1 MQAIA
6 LDRFR
11 GTEHAGAARSGLT
24 RSRLRELALLASQPG
39 ILSLAGG
46 LPASELIPRGAYA
59 AALQD
64 VLAAEDAALQY
75 GQPYEP
81 LRERIVELMRERGI
95 GCAPRQVLLTSGA
108 QQALSLVAQLLM
120 VPGRQVLMEEHVY
133 AGLRQAVLPYRP
145 SILTVRTDLETGFDV
160 DGAWA
165 ALAGGA
171 QPAFVYAIA
180 DTHNPCGVRL
190 GHEQRA
196 RLVALAHRY
205 GVPVVEDDSYGFLH
219 YDQDPLPALRAL
231 DHEWVIHVGTFS
243 KIIAP
248 ALRLGWLVLPARL
261 ASAAGILKE
270 AADLECSAL
279 TQRAVAR
286 LLQQGFAS
294 HLERIRAGYR
304 GRRDA
309 MLAAL
314 RDHFPESVRWT
325 RPPGGFF
332 VWVELPR
339 RLDGDRVCEE
349 ALAEAHVAV
358 VPGSAFAATAPA
370 PANHLRLSF
379 ASCAPDEI
387 RTAVERLGRLL
398 KRRLAH
404 G

>member
-6 LDRFR
+6 LDRPR
-11 GTEHAGAARSGLT
+11 GTKHAGAARSGLT

-46 LPASELIPRGAYA
+46 LPAGELIPRSAYA
-59 AALQD
+59 AALRE
-64 VLAAEDAALQY
+64 VLAEGDAALQY
-75 GQPYEP
+75 GRPYEP
-81 LRERIVELMRERGI
+81 LRECIVELVRERGI
-95 GCAPRQVLLTSGA
+95 DCVPQQVLLTSGA

-120 VPGRQVLMEEHVY
+120 VPGGQVLMEEHVY
-133 AGLRQAVLPYRP
+133 TGLRQAVLPYRP
-145 SILTVRTDLETGFDV
+145 AILTVRTDLETGMDV

-171 QPAFVYAIA
+171 RPAFVYAIA

-190 GHEQRA
+190 GHEQRT
-196 RLVALAHRY
+196 RLVALAQRY
-205 GVPVVEDDSYGFLH
+205 GVPIVEDDSYGLLH
-219 YDQDPLPALRAL
+219 YDRNPLPALRAL
-231 DHEWVIHVGTFS
+231 DPEWVIHVGTFS

-279 TQRAVAR
+279 TQRAAAR
-286 LLQQGFAS
+286 LLQQGFAG
-294 HLERIRAGYR
+294 HLERLRAGYR
-304 GRRDA
+304 SRRDA

-370 PANHLRLSF
+370 PVNHLRLSF
-379 ASCAPDEI
+379 ASCAPDQI

-398 KRRLAH
+398 ERRLAH

>member
-6 LDRFR
+6 LDRPR
-11 GTEHAGAARSGLT
+11 STKHAGAARSGLP

-46 LPASELIPRGAYA
+46 LPAAELVPRGAYA
-59 AALQD
+59 AALRD
-64 VLAAEDAALQY
+64 VLAGDDDALQY
-75 GQPYEP
+75 GRPYEP
-81 LRERIVELMRERGI
+81 LGERIVELLRERGI

-120 VPGRQVLMEEHVY
+120 VPGGQVLMEEHVY
-133 AGLRQAVLPYRP
+133 TGLRQAVLPYRP
-145 SILTVRTDLETGFDV
+145 AILTVRTDLATGMDV
-160 DGAWA
+160 DGVRA

-171 QPAFVYAIA
+171 RPAFVYAIA

-196 RLVALAHRY
+196 RLAALARRF
-205 GVPVVEDDSYGFLH
+205 GVPIVEDDSYGLLH
-219 YDQDPLPALRAL
+219 YDRDPLPALRAL
-231 DHEWVIHVGTFS
+231 DPEWVIHVGTFS

-248 ALRLGWLVLPARL
+248 ALRLGWLVLPPRL
-261 ASAAGILKE
+261 APAAAVLKE

-286 LLQQGFAS
+286 LLRQGFAD

-304 GRRDA
+304 SRRDA

-314 RDHFPESVRWT
+314 RDHFPAGVRWT

-379 ASCAPDEI
+379 ASCTPDQI

-398 KRRLAH
+398 ERRLAH

>member
-6 LDRFR
+6 LDRPR
-11 GTEHAGAARSGLT
+11 GTKHAGAARSGLT

-46 LPASELIPRGAYA
+46 LPASELVPRNAYA
-59 AALQD
+59 AALRD
-64 VLAAEDAALQY
+64 VLAGDDDALQY
-75 GQPYEP
+75 GRPYEP

-95 GCAPRQVLLTSGA
+95 DCAAQQVLVTSGA

-120 VPGRQVLMEEHVY
+120 VPGGEVLMEEHVY
-133 AGLRQAVLPYRP
+133 TGLRQAVLPYRP
-145 SILTVRTDLETGFDV
+145 AILTVRTDLETGMDV

-171 QPAFVYAIA
+171 RPAFVYAIA

-196 RLVALAHRY
+196 RLVALARRF
-205 GVPVVEDDSYGFLH
+205 GVPIVEDDSYGLLH
-219 YDQDPLPALRAL
+219 YDRDPLPALRAL
-231 DHEWVIHVGTFS
+231 DPEWVIHVGTFS

-248 ALRLGWLVLPARL
+248 ALRLGWLVLPPRL
-261 ASAAGILKE
+261 APAAGILKE

-279 TQRAVAR
+279 TQRAAAR
-286 LLQQGFAS
+286 LLRQGFPS
-294 HLERIRAGYR
+294 HLERIRTGYR

-379 ASCAPDEI
+379 ASCTPDAI

-398 KRRLAH
+398 ERRLAH